1 MNFFRFSYVMYGT
14 VLNPVF
20 SYFDLA
26 FSLPIQLQM
35 AQDLVSTICLYQ
47 AAIDPWVRSDLSVAE
62 NC

>member
-1 MNFFRFSYVMYGT
+1 MYGT

-35 AQDLVSTICLYQ
+35 AQGLVSTICLYQ
-47 AAIDPWVRSDLSVAE
+47 AAIDPWVRSG
-62 NC
+62 